1 MFDRNLRYYPRF
13 IDDGPLLFVDADESS
28 SLAEQQQGLTD
39 LQSNQGIGTMSSIL
53 LVTSSPRGD
62 ESLSTKIANEFVDK
76 LKAQDPNTT
85 VVSHDLG
92 KNPIPHLDTVTTAAI
107 RKPAEARNPEEAAAA
122 AMSDQLTAELLAAD
136 TVVLATGL
144 INFNIY
150 STLKSWIDNV
160 ARAGQTFRYTAEG
173 PQGLATGKKVYV
185 VLSAAGIYSEGPA
198 MGMNHAVPYLKTVL
212 GFMGMTDIEVI
223 YVEGTAFGP
232 EALEKAIASA
242 QERTQQLAAA
252 A

>member
-1 MFDRNLRYYPRF
+1 
-13 IDDGPLLFVDADESS
+13 
-28 SLAEQQQGLTD
+28 
-39 LQSNQGIGTMSSIL
+39 MSSIL
-53 LVTSSPRGD
+53 LVTSSPRED
-62 ESLSTKIANEFVDK
+62 SLSTKVATDLVEK
-76 LKAQDPNTT
+76 LKARNPGET
-85 VVSHDLG
+85 VVHRDLG
-92 KNPIPHLDTVTTAAI
+92 QNPIAHLDTVTTSAI
-107 RKPAEARNPEEAAAA
+107 RKPAADRNAEEAAAA
-122 AMSDQLTAELLAAD
+122 AESDELVAELLAAD

-160 ARAGQTFRYTAEG
+160 ARAGLTFRYTAEG
-173 PQGLATGKKVYV
+173 PEGLATGKKVYI

-212 GFMGMTDIEVI
+212 AFMGMTDVEVI

-232 EALEKAIASA
+232 EAFDKALA
-242 QERTQQLAAA
+242 QADARITELAAA

>member
-1 MFDRNLRYYPRF
+1 
-13 IDDGPLLFVDADESS
+13 
-28 SLAEQQQGLTD
+28 
-39 LQSNQGIGTMSSIL
+39 MSSIL
-53 LVTSSPRGD
+53 LVTSSPRED
-62 ESLSTKIANEFVDK
+62 SLSTKVATDFVEK
-76 LKAQDPNTT
+76 LKSRNPGET
-85 VVSHDLG
+85 VIHRDLG
-92 KNPIPHLDTVTTAAI
+92 QNPIAHLDTVTPSAI
-107 RKPAEARNPEEAAAA
+107 RKPAADRNAEEAAAA
-122 AMSDQLTAELLAAD
+122 AESDELVAELLAAD

-160 ARAGQTFRYTAEG
+160 ARAGMTFRYTAEG
-173 PQGLATGKKVYV
+173 PEGLATGKKVYI

-212 GFMGMTDIEVI
+212 AFMGMTDVEVI

-232 EALEKAIASA
+232 EAFDKALA
-242 QERTQQLAAA
+242 QADARITELAAA

>member
-1 MFDRNLRYYPRF
+1 
-13 IDDGPLLFVDADESS
+13 
-28 SLAEQQQGLTD
+28 
-39 LQSNQGIGTMSSIL
+39 MSSIL
-53 LVTSSPRGD
+53 LVTSSPRED
-62 ESLSTKIANEFVDK
+62 SLSTKVATDLVEK
-76 LKAQDPNTT
+76 LKSRNPREN
-85 VVSHDLG
+85 VVHRDLG
-92 KNPIPHLDTVTTAAI
+92 QNPIAHLDTVTTSAI
-107 RKPAEARNPEEAAAA
+107 RKPAADRNAEEAAAA
-122 AMSDQLTAELLAAD
+122 AESDELVAELLAAD

-160 ARAGQTFRYTAEG
+160 ARAGLTFRYTAEG
-173 PQGLATGKKVYV
+173 PEGLATGKKVYI

-212 GFMGMTDIEVI
+212 AFMGMTDVEVI

-232 EALEKAIASA
+232 EAFDKALA
-242 QERTQQLAAA
+242 QADARITELAAA

>member
-1 MFDRNLRYYPRF
+1 
-13 IDDGPLLFVDADESS
+13 
-28 SLAEQQQGLTD
+28 
-39 LQSNQGIGTMSSIL
+39 MSSIL
-53 LVTSSPRGD
+53 LVTSSPRKD
-62 ESLSTKIANEFVDK
+62 SLSTKVATDFVEK
-76 LKAQDPNTT
+76 LKSRNPGET
-85 VVSHDLG
+85 VIHRDLG
-92 KNPIPHLDTVTTAAI
+92 QNPIAHLDTVTTSAI
-107 RKPAEARNPEEAAAA
+107 RKPAADRNAEEAAAA
-122 AMSDQLTAELLAAD
+122 AESDELVAELLAAD

-160 ARAGQTFRYTAEG
+160 ARAGITFRYTAEG
-173 PQGLATGKKVYV
+173 PEGLATGKKVYI

-212 GFMGMTDIEVI
+212 AFMGMTDVEVI

-232 EALEKAIASA
+232 EAFDKALA
-242 QERTQQLAAA
+242 QADARITELAAA

>member
-1 MFDRNLRYYPRF
+1 
-13 IDDGPLLFVDADESS
+13 
-28 SLAEQQQGLTD
+28 
-39 LQSNQGIGTMSSIL
+39 MSSIL
-53 LVTSSPRGD
+53 LVTSSPRED
-62 ESLSTKIANEFVDK
+62 SLSTKVATEFVEK
-76 LKAQDPNTT
+76 LKSRNPGET
-85 VVSHDLG
+85 VIHRDLG
-92 KNPIPHLDTVTTAAI
+92 QNPIAHLDTVTTSAI
-107 RKPAEARNPEEAAAA
+107 RKPAADRNAEEAAAA
-122 AMSDQLTAELLAAD
+122 AESDELVAELLAAD

-160 ARAGQTFRYTAEG
+160 ARAGMTFRYTAEG
-173 PQGLATGKKVYV
+173 PEGLATGKKVYI

-212 GFMGMTDIEVI
+212 AFMGMTDVEVI

-232 EALEKAIASA
+232 EAFDKALA
-242 QERTQQLAAA
+242 QADARITELAAA

>member
-1 MFDRNLRYYPRF
+1 
-13 IDDGPLLFVDADESS
+13 
-28 SLAEQQQGLTD
+28 
-39 LQSNQGIGTMSSIL
+39 MSSIL
-53 LVTSSPRGD
+53 LVTSSPRED
-62 ESLSTKIANEFVDK
+62 SLSTKGATDFVEK
-76 LKAQDPNTT
+76 LKSRNPGET
-85 VVSHDLG
+85 VIHRDLG
-92 KNPIPHLDTVTTAAI
+92 QNPIAHLDTVTTSAI
-107 RKPAEARNPEEAAAA
+107 RKPAADRNAEEAAAA
-122 AMSDQLTAELLAAD
+122 AESDELVAELLAAD

-160 ARAGQTFRYTAEG
+160 ARAGMTFRYTAEG
-173 PQGLATGKKVYV
+173 PEGLATGKKVYI

-212 GFMGMTDIEVI
+212 AFMGMTDVEVI

-232 EALEKAIASA
+232 EAFDKALA
-242 QERTQQLAAA
+242 QADARITELAAA